1 MHDMI
6 SMTNEREILATCAC
20 HRVRTAARDVARA
33 YDEALR
39 PVGLRATQL
48 SVMVAAAVNNALSIT
63 ALAKFMGMDR
73 STLTRNLRP
82 LEVDGLIAV
91 GREGWRRSRT
101 LEITRKGRS
110 RLRDAMPLWENA
122 QRALQKK
129 LGDRRGDVI
138 RKDLDDLIRAP
149 RGVKVSRHNVQT
161 ENNPPIVR
169 SAIST
174 YVVHFTI

>member
-6 SMTNEREILATCAC
+6 SMTNEREIVASCAC
-20 HRVRTAARDVARA
+20 YRVRTAARAVTRA

-48 SVMVAAAVNNALSIT
+48 SVLVAAAVNNALSIT

-129 LGDRRGDVI
+129 LGDRRRGSLPK
-138 RKDLDDLIRAP
+138 RLHDLTPAA
-149 RGVKVSRHNVQT
+149 GC
-161 ENNPPIVR
+161 
-169 SAIST
+169 A
-174 YVVHFTI
+174 